1 MERPG
6 LFGESSAFVKITTL
20 DHENFRVAW
29 NTAGLPK
36 FILNTERWQVL
47 SYDSITKQTT
57 YETIEVFGGL
67 LAYFVNWFVRPKIVL
82 GFQAMAEGLKRRAE
96 QP

>member
-1 MERPG
+1 MEKPG
-6 LFGESSAFVKITTL
+6 LFGESSAFVKITSI
-20 DHENFRVAW
+20 DHESFRVAW
-29 NTAGLPK
+29 KFAGLPK
-36 FILNTERWQVL
+36 FILHTERWQVL

-57 YETIEVFGGL
+57 YETIEMFGGL
-67 LAYFVNWFVRPKIVL
+67 LAYFVNWFVRPKLVL